1 MTRINRQENIKL
13 AKVKRAYGIKGEL
26 LILPFTPKA
35 KWIYTLSEV
44 TLIKE
49 VKKPCLAG
57 PHETSLSIMDNQR
70 QFDIRFT
77 FTIENCRSYKDGYV
91 LKLQNCND
99 RTKAEKWHGAF
110 VSVPRSAFTSKT
122 GENIYLIELENFVVV
137 NAGEFVGPIVS
148 FSSNGYHDLIQVKK
162 KDYIYDIPFVKDFLI
177 SIDWRRKQI
186 YMNLPGGLLDE
197 MLMNPMKRN
206 HLLKSKTLKNTKKAR
221 IFAI

>member
-26 LILPFTPKA
+26 FILPFTPKA
-35 KWIYTLSEV
+35 KWIYNLSEI

-49 VKKPCLAG
+49 VKKPCLTR
-57 PHETSLSIMDNQR
+57 PHKTSLSITDNQR

-110 VSVPRSAFTSKT
+110 VSVPLSAFTSKT
-122 GENIYLIELENFVVV
+122 GENIYLIELKDFVVI
-137 NAGEFVGPIVS
+137 NAGESVGPIVS
-148 FSSNGYHDLIQVKK
+148 FSSNGCQDLIQVKK

-177 SIDWRRKQI
+177 SIDWQKKQI
-186 YMNLPGGLLDE
+186 YMDLPDGLLDE
-197 MLMNPMKRN
+197 MPVKAMEKGC
-206 HLLKSKTLKNTKKAR
+206 KTLKNTKKAR
-221 IFAI
+221 LFAI